1 MLTRKWCPSGSLILG
16 LVVTLLTISVSWGQ
30 EEPPAP
36 ADAAEIEAKRAE
48 AARAAEEAL
57 ADAPAEDDGVV
68 AAEPQ
73 KELNLLT
80 LLIDGGFL
88 MIPIAMMSILVGVFG
103 FERFMA
109 LRRQKVIP
117 EDLVLELGEL
127 ANRKG
132 GLDPRLAYRICQKRR
147 STASAVIRAA
157 LLKVGRP
164 HSEVEKAVVEASERE
179 AALLYKNVRPI
190 GLAAAVTP
198 LLGLLGTVWGMIQ
211 AFFVTA
217 QSTTGAKAADLANGI
232 YVALVTTLG
241 GLSVAIV
248 AAILSHYYEGKIQT
262 LFRDIED
269 LLQSLLPQLE
279 RYEGKLRVAR
289 WEVGNSSPEL
299 EDEPEPPKSSTPAP
313 SPTADSQPEPA
324 PAPSK

>member
-1 MLTRKWCPSGSLILG
+1 MLIRRCCRPGALALG
-16 LVVTLLTISVSWGQ
+16 LAVALLTAPVGLAQ
-30 EEPPAP
+30 EQPPTP
-36 ADAAEIEAKRAE
+36 ADPAEIEAKRAE

-57 ADAPAEDDGVV
+57 ADAPAETDGV
-68 AAEPQ
+68 APAEPQ

-80 LLIDGGFL
+80 LLVDGGFL
-88 MIPIAMMSILVGVFG
+88 MIPIGMMSILVGVYG
-103 FERFMA
+103 FERFLA
-109 LRRQKVIP
+109 LRRHKVIP

-132 GLDPRLAYRICQKRR
+132 GLDPRLAYRVCQKRR

-164 HSEVEKAVVEASERE
+164 HSEVEKAVDEASERE

-217 QSTTGAKAADLANGI
+217 QSTTGAKAADLAEGI

-248 AAILSHYYEGKIQT
+248 AAILSHYYEGRIQS

-289 WEVGNSSPEL
+289 WEVGSSPEL
-299 EDEPEPPKSSTPAP
+299 EDEPEAERSTPAP
-313 SPTADSQPEPA
+313 APSSDGQPEPA